1 MRVTYVDLETGLP
14 AEAAER
20 VKAKIKALEDEN
32 ARLRQE
38 NEELKQK
45 VSSLEEENEKLRMS
59 VKELRTFY
67 ETQLDDVR
75 KQLDDVRL
83 EVQAVKAGKNST
95 LETL

>member
-20 VKAKIKALEDEN
+20 VKARLRMLEEEN

-38 NEELKQK
+38 NEELKQR

-59 VKELRTFY
+59 IKELRTFY
-67 ETQLDDVR
+67 EAQLDDIKR
-75 KQLDDVRL
+75 QIDEVRL
-83 EVQAVKAGKNST
+83 EVQAARA
-95 LETL
+95 